1 MKKFEIGKEYFDRTG
16 RSSMNARFKSAVVTG
31 HTAFPG
37 NLVFGPETTALA
49 PPTGDFHIHAAADTL
64 NIVFPGFL
72 GSRASRIDVS
82 CCHHLSTVVAPA
94 RRTA

>member
-1 MKKFEIGKEYFDRTG
+1 MPLYRTG

-31 HTAFPG
+31 RTAFPG
-37 NLVFGPETTALA
+37 NLVFGPETTALT

-72 GSRASRIDVS
+72 DFEEAGQAELTFHAV
-82 CCHHLSTVVAPA
+82 
-94 RRTA
+94 TAFMTRK